1 MAHRHRGHD
10 THIYYATADINS
22 LLRIYPLLV
31 IGVDVK
37 MADMLEVRVQSR
49 IVVLVKQVL
58 DANVRPRVRPDGSG
72 VDLANLK
79 LSMNPFD
86 EIALEAAVRLKEQG
100 AVQEVVALTM
110 GRGKSQDTLRTA
122 LAMGADRGILV
133 ECEFDL
139 EPLAVAK
146 AARAVIADL
155 EPALVIAGKQAIDD
169 DCHQTGQML
178 AALLGWGQ
186 ALCASRIAISQD
198 HAEVDCEVDNGRET
212 LRLPLPAVVTTDL
225 RLNTPRSVSLP
236 NLMKAKSK
244 PIETVASSTLG
255 IDVRS
260 RLRIVE
266 VREPQMRSSGVR
278 VQTATEIAKV
288 LKELALA

>member
-1 MAHRHRGHD
+1 
-10 THIYYATADINS
+10 
-22 LLRIYPLLV
+22 
-31 IGVDVK
+31 
-37 MADMLEVRVQSR
+37 MLEVRVQSR
-49 IVVLVKQVL
+49 VVVLVKQVL

-86 EIALEAAVRLKEQG
+86 EIALEAAVRLREQG
-100 AVQEVVALTM
+100 VVHEVIALTM

-155 EPALVIAGKQAIDD
+155 ELVLVIAGKQAIDD

-186 ALCASRIAISQD
+186 ALCASRISVSQD
-198 HAEVDCEVDNGRET
+198 HVEVDCEVDNGRET

-244 PIETVASSTLG
+244 PIETIASSTLG
-255 IDVRS
+255 IDFRS
-260 RLRIVE
+260 RLNIVE
-266 VREPQMRSSGVR
+266 VHEPRMRSSGVK
-278 VQTATEIAKV
+278 VQSAAEIAKV

>member
-1 MAHRHRGHD
+1 M
-10 THIYYATADINS
+10 
-22 LLRIYPLLV
+22 
-31 IGVDVK
+31 
-37 MADMLEVRVQSR
+37 
-49 IVVLVKQVL
+49 KQVL

-86 EIALEAAVRLKEQG
+86 EIALEAAVKLKEQG
-100 AVQEVVALTM
+100 EAQEVIAITV
-110 GRGKSQDTLRTA
+110 GRGKAQDTLRAA

-133 ECEFDL
+133 ECEPEL

-146 AARAVIADL
+146 AAWSVITDL
-155 EPALVIAGKQAIDD
+155 EPVLVIAGKQAIDD

-186 ALCASRIAISQD
+186 ALCASRIALSHD

-225 RLNTPRSVSLP
+225 RLNTPRSISLP

-244 PIETVASSTLG
+244 PIDIVASSALE
-255 IDVRS
+255 IDVRP
-260 RLRIVE
+260 RLKIVE
-266 VREPQMRSSGVR
+266 VREPRVRSAGVK
-278 VQTATEIAKV
+278 VETAAEIAKV
-288 LKELALA
+288 LKELTVA